1 MNDQPSN
8 WVRTAPGVPVI
19 RNVNWGGLATLYV
32 KEVRRFFKVQLQTI
46 WAPAVTT
53 MLFLV
58 IFPVF
63 TRLRHA
69 AFETRRWAESD
80 HAPESS
86 DESDAGDSDG
96 DD

>member
-1 MNDQPSN
+1 M
-8 WVRTAPGVPVI
+8 APEKPVPVHDTI
-19 RNVNWGGLATLYV
+19 EVFTGGAGWSNFIMV
-32 KEVRRFFKVQLQTI
+32 
-46 WAPAVTT
+46 

-63 TRLRHA
+63 TRLRFA
-69 AFETRRWAESD
+69 AFEARRWAESD

-86 DESDAGDSDG
+86 DDSDG